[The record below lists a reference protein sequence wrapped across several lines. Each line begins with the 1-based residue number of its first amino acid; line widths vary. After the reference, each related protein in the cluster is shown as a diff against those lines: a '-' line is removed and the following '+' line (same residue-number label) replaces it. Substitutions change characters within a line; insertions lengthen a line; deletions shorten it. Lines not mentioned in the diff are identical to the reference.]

1 MSDENSG
8 SIYFEK
14 DQLKPADYNVLKDM
28 KVGDISQPFESADNE
43 TRVGHTIYKIIRLD
57 EILPSHLANAK
68 DDFTVI
74 QNIANQQKQT
84 EAIKAFVEEKQK
96 STYIKIDDMFKDCPF
111 ESSGWIK

>member
-1 MSDENSG
+1 
-8 SIYFEK
+8 
-14 DQLKPADYNVLKDM
+14 M
-28 KVGDISQPFESADNE
+28 KVGDVSQPFESADNE

-57 EILPSHLANAK
+57 EIIPSHPANVK

-96 STYIKIDDMFKDCPF
+96 STYIKVDDMFKDCPF